1 MTKNK
6 LEIGEI
12 SKPRFEFRTFGQD
25 FSESIGLMSEL
36 SIPVPEKVRHRQSDE
51 IYIVSHFNDS
61 NNIKIRD
68 SKIDIKTYVQTV
80 KGLEQWNPLMKVE
93 FPISSTKLNTDIFPS
108 LQVELPRL
116 TKDEYTIS
124 ELLEMIDNCL
134 DLQAVRVQ
142 KERFGYMVN
151 ETICEVANV
160 SINDT
165 IVVSINSESTEI
177 KNVLKTLDDVK
188 LNHFENINYLKGIKR
203 IIGMINKPIAN

>member
-1 MTKNK
+1 
-6 LEIGEI
+6 
-12 SKPRFEFRTFGQD
+12 
-25 FSESIGLMSEL
+25 
-36 SIPVPEKVRHRQSDE
+36 KVRYRQSNE
-51 IYIVSHFNDS
+51 IYIVSHFNDI

-68 SKIDIKTYVQTV
+68 GKIDIKTYVQTV
-80 KGLEQWNPLMKVE
+80 KGLEQWNPLTKVE
-93 FPISSTKLNTDIFPS
+93 FPISSTKLNTDMFPS

-124 ELLEMIDNCL
+124 EFLEMIDICL
-134 DLQAVRVQ
+134 DLQAVRVK

-160 SINDT
+160 LVNDAK
-165 IVVSINSESTEI
+165 VVTINSESIEI

-188 LNHFENINYLKGIKR
+188 LNQFENINYLQGIKR

>member
-1 MTKNK
+1 MSKNK
-6 LEIGEI
+6 LEIGEL

-36 SIPVPEKVRHRQSDE
+36 SILVPEKVRQRQSDE

-165 IVVSINSESTEI
+165 LVVSINSESTEI